1 MKVLIYSHTF
11 APNVGGVETHA
22 MLLANG
28 LISLSGTEKVDLTV
42 ATPTPPGGFDDS
54 ALPFHVA
61 RRPGFMRIARLIL
74 QSDVVNLAGP
84 AFAPLLLCKLLRKP
98 VVVEHHGYQAICPNG
113 LLLHEPDK
121 TACPGHFMRG
131 EYRACLNCNSA
142 VVGRFA
148 SLKMLLLTF
157 PRRWLCQFASRNIAM
172 TEHVRRRLG
181 LPRTQVVNLG
191 IPSANIGEAHK
202 EKGPISANDQCTIQ
216 FAFVGRFVSEKG
228 LPVLVQ
234 AAKILD
240 NDGVNFGLML
250 IGDGPDRAAIETQVN
265 GFNLKNR
272 IQFTGFL
279 RGKDLDS
286 AMARVSAVVM
296 PSIWEETAG
305 LSAIEHMMRGRPVIV
320 SDIGGLAEVTG
331 DGGLKFSP
339 GDANALAQCMQRLV
353 NDARLLA
360 DLGVRA
366 QERARK
372 LFTQARMV
380 EEHRKLFLSLRSKP
394 AA

>member
-157 PRRWLCQFASRNIAM
+157 PRRWLCHFAS
-172 TEHVRRRLG
+172 
-181 LPRTQVVNLG
+181 
-191 IPSANIGEAHK
+191 
-202 EKGPISANDQCTIQ
+202 
-216 FAFVGRFVSEKG
+216 
-228 LPVLVQ
+228 
-234 AAKILD
+234 
-240 NDGVNFGLML
+240 
-250 IGDGPDRAAIETQVN
+250 
-265 GFNLKNR
+265 
-272 IQFTGFL
+272 
-279 RGKDLDS
+279 
-286 AMARVSAVVM
+286 
-296 PSIWEETAG
+296 
-305 LSAIEHMMRGRPVIV
+305 
-320 SDIGGLAEVTG
+320 
-331 DGGLKFSP
+331 
-339 GDANALAQCMQRLV
+339 
-353 NDARLLA
+353 
-360 DLGVRA
+360 
-366 QERARK
+366 
-372 LFTQARMV
+372 
-380 EEHRKLFLSLRSKP
+380 
-394 AA
+394 